1 MLNCHLSATP
11 LPHHPLLSNTP
22 RHSNKSTERSPTQL
36 VRCTPPMEATLKA
49 RMPRAAKSTSNVR
62 DLMSDTNNVETDGI
76 LDPEQ
81 PQNQAYRHNQ

>member
-1 MLNCHLSATP
+1 
-11 LPHHPLLSNTP
+11 
-22 RHSNKSTERSPTQL
+22 
-36 VRCTPPMEATLKA
+36 MEATLKA

-62 DLMSDTNNVETDGI
+62 DLMSDTNNIETDGI